1 MGELVDRDEEQLRLL
16 SLFHYITAGVTAVFG
31 SFPIIHIAV
40 GLMFLL
46 MPEAAP
52 SLPTGKS
59 GGLPREFGLFFVAI
73 GGLFVLGGWTLA
85 ALHYLT
91 GRYLKQRRNYWF
103 CMIVSGLSSLLCMF
117 ANAIVGIATIVV
129 LSRDSVRGL
138 FQQPTSSVGVTGDGG
153 AAG

>member
-117 ANAIVGIATIVV
+117 ANAIVGIAPIVV

-138 FQQPTSSVGVTGDGG
+138 FQQTASSGVTGDGET
-153 AAG
+153 AG